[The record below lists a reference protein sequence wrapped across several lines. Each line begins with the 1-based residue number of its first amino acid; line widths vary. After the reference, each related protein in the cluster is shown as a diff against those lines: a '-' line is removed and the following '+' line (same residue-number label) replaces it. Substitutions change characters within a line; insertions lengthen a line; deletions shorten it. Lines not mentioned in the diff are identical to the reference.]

1 MTGRFITFEGGE
13 GTGKSTQI
21 ALLAE
26 RLRRAGHVVVTLREP
41 GGTAVG
47 EAVRAVVLDTEHV
60 TMNPRAELLLYEA
73 ARAQLV
79 DEVIVPALGRGE
91 IVLCDRYRD
100 SSTAYQGHAR
110 GLALDMVCALNHA
123 ATGGLVPDLTILL
136 DIDPSVGLRRAT
148 KSTAA
153 DRLESEDLAFHERV
167 REGFLAIA
175 QGEPE
180 RVKVVDAALAPDE
193 IAERV
198 GALVDTLLSAGG
210 EGE

>member
-1 MTGRFITFEGGE
+1 MSGRLITFEGGE

-21 ALLAE
+21 GLLAE
-26 RLRRAGHVVVTLREP
+26 RLRRTGRVVVTLREP

-47 EAVRAVVLDTEHV
+47 EAVRAVLLDTEHV
-60 TMNPRAELLLYEA
+60 TMSARAELLLYAA

-79 DEVIVPALGRGE
+79 EEVIVPALARGE
-91 IVLCDRYRD
+91 VVLCDRYRD

-110 GLALDMVCALNHA
+110 GLALDMVRELNHA

-136 DIDPSVGLRRAT
+136 DIDPSVGLQRAT
-148 KSTAA
+148 KSAAA

-175 QGEPE
+175 ESEPG
-180 RVKVVDAALAPDE
+180 RVKVVDAALTPEE
-193 IAERV
+193 IAERI
-198 GALVDTLLSAGG
+198 GALVDVLLSAGG
-210 EGE
+210 ECE

>member
-1 MTGRFITFEGGE
+1 MSGRLITFEGGE

-26 RLRRAGHVVVTLREP
+26 RLRESGHIVVTLREP
-41 GGTAVG
+41 GGTSVG

-79 DEVIVPALGRGE
+79 DEVIRPALDRGV

-110 GLALDMVCALNHA
+110 GLSLEMVRDLNHA

-136 DIDPSVGLRRAT
+136 DIDPLEGLRRAT
-148 KSTAA
+148 KSAVA

-175 QGEPE
+175 RAEPE
-180 RVKVVDAALAPDE
+180 RVKVVDATLAPQV
-193 IAERV
+193 IADRV
-198 GALVDTLLSAGG
+198 GTHVDEMLSAGG
-210 EGE
+210 ERG

>member
-1 MTGRFITFEGGE
+1 MSGRLVTFEGGE

-26 RLRRAGHVVVTLREP
+26 RLRESGHIVVTLREP
-41 GGTAVG
+41 GGTSVG

-79 DEVIVPALGRGE
+79 DEVIRPALDRGV

-110 GLALDMVCALNHA
+110 GLSLEMVRDLNHA

-136 DIDPSVGLRRAT
+136 DIDPLEGLRRAT
-148 KSTAA
+148 KSAVA

-175 QGEPE
+175 RAEPE
-180 RVKVVDAALAPDE
+180 RVRVVDATLAPQV
-193 IAERV
+193 IADSV
-198 GALVDTLLSAGG
+198 GTLVDELLHSGG
-210 EGE
+210 ERR

>member
-1 MTGRFITFEGGE
+1 MIGRLVTFEGGE

-26 RLRRAGHVVVTLREP
+26 RLRESGHVVVTLREP
-41 GGTAVG
+41 GGTSVG

-79 DEVIVPALGRGE
+79 DEVIRPALDRGE

-110 GLALDMVCALNHA
+110 GLALEMVRELNHA

-136 DIDPSVGLRRAT
+136 DIDPREGLRRAT
-148 KSTAA
+148 RSAVA

-175 QGEPE
+175 RSEPE
-180 RVKVVDAALAPDE
+180 RVKVVDATLAPQA
-193 IAERV
+193 IADRV
-198 GALVDTLLSAGG
+198 GALVDALLSAGG
-210 EGE
+210 ERG